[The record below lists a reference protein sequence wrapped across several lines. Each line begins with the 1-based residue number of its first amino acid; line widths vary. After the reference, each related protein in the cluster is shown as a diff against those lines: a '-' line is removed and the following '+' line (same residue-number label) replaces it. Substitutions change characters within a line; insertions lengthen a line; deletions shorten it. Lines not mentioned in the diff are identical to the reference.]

1 MASCEGADRWLTVL
15 LCSTGTSRVP
25 RREGAASQ
33 PGWGGKRVRKGLLGL
48 RRWGLALTRSRRVC
62 AFVWQRSQPMW
73 GVYLGPGECDF
84 SGSGST
90 PGRLLEMRCL
100 RLHRRPPASGS
111 AFSQDA
117 GEVHVHIQVQACLPH
132 AGRRAPCRSWRRLA
146 NTRLGGIL
154 IQTPASSLV
163 TGVRA
168 QSPC

>member
-1 MASCEGADRWLTVL
+1 MQQADTWVESVWGR
-15 LCSTGTSRVP
+15 SGNRM
-25 RREGAASQ
+25 GQAGFSQ
-33 PGWGGKRVRKGLLGL
+33 PSAISG
-48 RRWGLALTRSRRVC
+48 WGLALTRSRRVC